1 MKPILFAILA
11 GLCWGVGEIFTK
23 AALNSKHVGPM
34 GAMLVRAAVTL
45 PLAFAACTLAMKSGG
60 AWNTEPPHWWRD
72 MPTSVWLKLLLGS
85 GLLAGFAGVFFFYA
99 GLAMPGG
106 DISKLRPIAFSLA
119 PASAVLLGWLM
130 LGEEMTIK
138 KAAAVVLIVVGI
150 VMLSGSGPKKGD
162 AERGDAAKG
171 PHTRTSTL
179 PLPAEG

>member
-23 AALNSKHVGPM
+23 SALNTKHVGPM
-34 GAMLVRAAVTL
+34 GAALVRAGVSL
-45 PLAFAACTLAMKSGG
+45 PLAIVACAWAMKSWG
-60 AWNTEPPHWWRD
+60 TEPANWWRV
-72 MPTSVWLKLLLGS
+72 MPTSVWLKLVLGS

-119 PASAVLLGWLM
+119 PASAVILGWLM

-138 KAAAVVLIVVGI
+138 KASAVVLIVIGI
-150 VMLSGSGPKKGD
+150 VMLSGGKKS
-162 AERGDAAKG
+162 AEKQATAAE
-171 PHTRTSTL
+171 PTATTS
-179 PLPAEG
+179 

>member
-45 PLAFAACTLAMKSGG
+45 PLALAACAWAMKSWGS
-60 AWNTEPPHWWRD
+60 EPQGWWRD

-150 VMLSGSGPKKGD
+150 VMLSGSAKKIQQTAQTSD
-162 AERGDAAKG
+162 TVDAAAG
-171 PHTRTSTL
+171 
-179 PLPAEG
+179 